1 MHELLAHAQMSMV
14 PWVALASLGPC
25 VACGSAPESEPDAGD
40 AGVEASVDVQQEEAA
55 ADVIVDVAIDAPDI
69 DSIAWQTGAAI
80 GNGVA
85 FKDTQNPLG
94 NGLFIGY
101 GGYGA
106 KLVESEL
113 WVTAL
118 YRATLRARGVRW
130 IWAVQGP
137 SDPDYSQDEIGN
149 SKIASAMI
157 PLVQTQSLVVV
168 AAHSSGAFVAQELL
182 EQLASGADPNDVT
195 KDLVVYFALD
205 GGGGMT
211 QASIDRTKNAYFV
224 SSHDAATQSANYGAM
239 TTLAATY
246 ASKGGFFDND
256 ASASGCDPGA
266 DWCVHDTLINTR
278 PHDPT
283 NLDVPDDYSD
293 FAGRPVCTSY
303 LDAKL

>member
-1 MHELLAHAQMSMV
+1 MKFI
-14 PWVALASLGPC
+14 ALALVL
-25 VACGSAPESEPDAGD
+25 VACGSAPESSDAGD
-40 AGVEASVDVQQEEAA
+40 SGVEAAS
-55 ADVIVDVAIDAPDI
+55 IDAHQEATIDATIDSPDI
-69 DSIAWQTGAAI
+69 DTIEWSTGTTI
-80 GNGVA
+80 GFGVA

-106 KLVESEL
+106 KLFESEL

-118 YRATLRARGVRW
+118 YRATLRAGGIRW

-137 SDPDYSQDEIGN
+137 ADPDYTQDEIGN
-149 SKIASAMI
+149 SKIAAAML
-157 PLVQTQSLVVV
+157 PLVSGSPVIVI

-182 EQLASGADPNDVT
+182 EQLSSGADPNDVT
-195 KDLVVYFALD
+195 KNLITYFALD
-205 GGGGMT
+205 GGGGTT
-211 QASIDRTKNAYFV
+211 QAAIDRTKNTWWV
-224 SSHDAATQSANYGAM
+224 SSHDGTTQSANYGAM

-256 ASASGCDPGA
+256 ASGSGCNPGA
-266 DWCVHDTLINTR
+266 DWCIHDTLINTR

-283 NLDVPDDYSD
+283 TLDVPDDYSD

>member
-1 MHELLAHAQMSMV
+1 MRFAF
-14 PWVALASLGPC
+14 ALVL
-25 VACGSAPESEPDAGD
+25 VACGSAPENEPDAGD
-40 AGVEASVDVQQEEAA
+40 AAVEASPVDAQQE
-55 ADVIVDVAIDAPDI
+55 ADAIDAPDI
-69 DSIAWQTGAAI
+69 DTIAWSTGASI
-80 GNGVA
+80 GFGVA

-106 KLVESEL
+106 KLFESEL

-118 YRATLRARGVRW
+118 YRATLRTRGVRW
-130 IWAVQGP
+130 VWAVQGP
-137 SDPDYSQDEIGN
+137 SDPDYTQNEIGN
-149 SKIASAMI
+149 SKIAGAMI
-157 PLVQTQSLVVV
+157 PLVNGTPLVAI

-182 EQLASGADPNDVT
+182 EQLATGGDPTDVT
-195 KDLVVYFALD
+195 KNLVVYFALD
-205 GGGGMT
+205 GGGGT
-211 QASIDRTKNAYFV
+211 TPAAIDRTKNAWWV
-224 SSHDAATQSANYGAM
+224 SSHDGTTQSANYAAM
-239 TTLAATY
+239 TSLASTY
-246 ASKGGFFDND
+246 ASKGGFYDND
-256 ASASGCDPGA
+256 ASGSGCDPGA

>member
-1 MHELLAHAQMSMV
+1 MKHAAF
-14 PWVALASLGPC
+14 ALVL
-25 VACGSAPESEPDAGD
+25 VACGSAPQNEPDAGD
-40 AGVEASVDVQQEEAA
+40 AAAEASPIDAQE
-55 ADVIVDVAIDAPDI
+55 ADVTIDATIDAPDI
-69 DSIAWQTGAAI
+69 DTIEWSTGTTI
-80 GNGVA
+80 GYGVA

-106 KLVESEL
+106 KLFESEL

-137 SDPDYSQDEIGN
+137 SDPDYTQDEIGN
-149 SKIASAMI
+149 SKIAAAML
-157 PLVQTQSLVVV
+157 PLVQGQPLIAI

-182 EQLASGADPNDVT
+182 EQLATGADPGDVT
-195 KDLVVYFALD
+195 KNLITYFALD
-205 GGGGMT
+205 GGGGTT
-211 QASIDRTKNAYFV
+211 QAAIDRTKNAYFV
-224 SSHDAATQSANYGAM
+224 SSHDGTTQSANYSAM
-239 TTLAATY
+239 TSLAATY
-246 ASKGGFFDND
+246 ASKGGFYDND

-266 DWCVHDTLINTR
+266 DWCVHDTLVNTR